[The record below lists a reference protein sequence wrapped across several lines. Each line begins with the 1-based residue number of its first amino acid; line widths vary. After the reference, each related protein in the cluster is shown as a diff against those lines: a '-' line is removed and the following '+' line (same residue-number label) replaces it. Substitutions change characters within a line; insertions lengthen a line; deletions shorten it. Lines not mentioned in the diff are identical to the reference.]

1 MPGIFLGVCEKVSF
15 QTDSPTS
22 VGLFSRAEFMMRGIK
37 FLDLQIMNGGL

>member
-1 MPGIFLGVCEKVSF
+1 MPVKLQGVCEKVSF

-22 VGLFSRAEFMMRGIK
+22 VGLFSRAEFMVRGIK